1 MKATL
6 IYTVK
11 MISEKTIN
19 LVRDALDLP
28 GDPASH
34 RVVVAMSGG
43 VDSCVAAGLVK
54 AAGFDAIG
62 ITLQLYD
69 HGEAVSRKGA
79 CCAGQDIHDARQ
91 AAEHLGMPHYVLDYE
106 SRFAD
111 SVINDFVDSY
121 LVGETPIPCITC
133 NQTVKFADLLRQ
145 SRELGAVALVTGHYV
160 ESRPRDD
167 DSGHFDMLT
176 PYDMARD
183 QSYFLFATTQEQLD
197 YLRFPLARISK
208 EETRKIAID
217 LGLNI
222 AAKPDSQD
230 ICFVPQGNYA
240 DVIRKLR
247 PDADQPGSIVHE
259 DGRVLGEHGGIINY
273 TIGQR
278 RGLGI
283 ADKAPLY
290 VSKLDSQTAT
300 VYVGPKQTLLRNCVL
315 LKDLNWIAPGNWNSV
330 KTTGTVYVKLRS
342 TRPAAPAT
350 VSNKD
355 GQVTVK
361 LVEGEYGLS
370 PGQACVIYDNPGP
383 GARVLGGGF
392 IASTLQA

>member
-6 IYTVK
+6 INSMQ

-19 LVRDALDLP
+19 LVRDALGLP

-43 VDSCVAAGLVK
+43 VDSSVAAGLVK

-69 HGEAVSRKGA
+69 HGEAIARKGA

-91 AAEHLGMPHYVLDYE
+91 VAEHLGMPHYVLDYE

-111 SVINDFVDSY
+111 SVINDFIDSY

-160 ESRPRDD
+160 ENRARGDE
-167 DSGHFDMLT
+167 SGHFDMLT

-197 YLRFPLARISK
+197 YLRFPLAKISK
-208 EETRKIAID
+208 EETRQIALD
-217 LGLNI
+217 LGLDI

-230 ICFVPQGNYA
+230 ICFVPNGNYG

-247 PDADQPGSIVHE
+247 PEADRPGSIVHE
-259 DGRVLGEHGGIINY
+259 DGRVLGEHGGIIDY

-290 VSKLDSQTAT
+290 VNRLDPQTAT

-315 LKDLNWIAPGNWNSV
+315 LKDLNWIAPGDWNSV
-330 KTTGTVYVKLRS
+330 SNTDTVYVKLRS

-350 VSNKD
+350 INNRKGEVA
-355 GQVTVK
+355 VK
-361 LVEGEYGLS
+361 LDEGEYGLS
-370 PGQACVIYDNPGP
+370 PGQACVIYDGPGP
-383 GARVLGGGF
+383 GAKVLGGGF
-392 IASTLQA
+392 IASALQV

>member
-1 MKATL
+1 
-6 IYTVK
+6 
-11 MISEKTIN
+11 MISEKTLN
-19 LVRDALDLP
+19 LVHDALNLP

-54 AAGFDAIG
+54 AAGYDAIG

-69 HGEAVSRKGA
+69 HGKAISRKGA

-91 AAEHLGMPHYVLDYE
+91 VAQHLDMPHYVLDYE

-121 LVGETPIPCITC
+121 LVGETPIPCVTC
-133 NQTVKFADLLRQ
+133 NQTVKFADLLKQ
-145 SRELGAVALVTGHYV
+145 SRALGAAALVTGHYV
-160 ESRPRDD
+160 ESRPRNDG
-167 DSGHFDMLT
+167 SGHFDMLT
-176 PYDMARD
+176 PCDMARD
-183 QSYFLFATTQEQLD
+183 QSYFLFATTQDQLD
-197 YLRFPLARISK
+197 YLRFPLAKISK
-208 EETRKIAID
+208 QETRQIAID
-217 LGLNI
+217 LGLDI

-247 PDADQPGSIVHE
+247 PDADQPGKIIHE
-259 DGRVLGEHGGIINY
+259 DGRVLGAHGGIINY

-290 VSKLDSQTAT
+290 VSKLDPASAT
-300 VYVGPKQTLLRNCVL
+300 VYVGSKETLLRNSVVL
-315 LKDLNWIAPGNWNSV
+315 KNLNWIARGNWKNLDE
-330 KTTGTVYVKLRS
+330 TTPVFVKLRS

-350 VSNKD
+350 ITDSQ
-355 GQVTVK
+355 GEISVT
-361 LVEGEYGLS
+361 LDEGEYGLS
-370 PGQACVIYDNPGP
+370 PGQACVIYDSPGP
-383 GARVLGGGF
+383 GAKVLGGGF
-392 IASTLQA
+392 ITSTSQN

>member
-1 MKATL
+1 
-6 IYTVK
+6 
-11 MISEKTIN
+11 MISNKTIG

-28 GDPASH
+28 GDPADH

-43 VDSCVAAGLVK
+43 VDSSVAAGLVK
-54 AAGFDAIG
+54 AAGYDAIG

-69 HGEAVSRKGA
+69 HGEAIARKGA

-91 AAEHLGMPHYVLDYE
+91 VAEHLGMPHYVLDYE

-111 SVINDFVDSY
+111 GVINDFVDSY
-121 LVGETPIPCITC
+121 LAGETPIPCVTC
-133 NQTVKFADLLRQ
+133 NQTVKFADLLKQ
-145 SRELGAVALVTGHYV
+145 SKALGAAALVTGHYV

-167 DSGHFDMLT
+167 ASGHFDMLT
-176 PYDMARD
+176 PVDMARD

-197 YLRFPLARISK
+197 YLRFPLAKIPK
-208 EETRKIAID
+208 EEAREIAVD
-217 LGLNI
+217 LGLDI

-230 ICFVPQGNYA
+230 ICFVPKGNYA
-240 DVIRKLR
+240 DVIRNLR

-290 VSKLDSQTAT
+290 VNKLDPKSAT
-300 VYVGPKQTLLRNCVL
+300 VYVGPKEALLRNCVV
-315 LKDLNWIAPGNWNSV
+315 LKNLNWITDNDMD
-330 KTTGTVYVKLRS
+330 KTNPVYVKLRS
-342 TRPAAPAT
+342 TRPAALAT
-350 VSNKD
+350 LSDNNE
-355 GQVTVK
+355 GIAVT
-361 LVEGEYGLS
+361 LEEGEYGLS

-383 GARVLGGGF
+383 GAKVLGGGF
-392 IASTLQA
+392 IASAR